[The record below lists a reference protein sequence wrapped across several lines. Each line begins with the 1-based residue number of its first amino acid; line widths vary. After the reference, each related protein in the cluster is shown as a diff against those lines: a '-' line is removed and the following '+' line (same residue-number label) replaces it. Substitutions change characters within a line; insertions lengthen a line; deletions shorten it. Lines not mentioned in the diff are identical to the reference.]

1 MKKRLLL
8 FMLMALPFVSFAQ
21 TVDEGA
27 AERQAVERQVQE
39 QQCYM
44 YNIVIFH
51 GGMNNEWLDVDIDN
65 GRKIK
70 TLKDSDGK
78 KIKFKTPV
86 AALMYFISEGW
97 ELYVND
103 NNTNPNGS
111 TSTYWIIRKPCTKA
125 EFDAAVQEG
134 IK

>member
-1 MKKRLLL
+1 
-8 FMLMALPFVSFAQ
+8 MALPFVSFAQ

-39 QQCYM
+39 QLCYM

-78 KIKFKTPV
+78 KIKFKTPA

-125 EFDAAVQEG
+125 EFDAAVQGG

>member
-1 MKKRLLL
+1 M
-8 FMLMALPFVSFAQ
+8 SFAQ

-78 KIKFKTPV
+78 KIKFKTPA

>member
-1 MKKRLLL
+1 MKKVFLLSA
-8 FMLMALPFVSFAQ
+8 FMMLPFLASA
-21 TVDEGA
+21 
-27 AERQAVERQVQE
+27 QAVELPAVEQNVE
-39 QQCYM
+39 QQALGQQYYM
-44 YNIVIFH
+44 YNVVTFP
-51 GGMNNEWLDVDIDN
+51 GSMNNGGFGVEIDD
-65 GRKIK
+65 GKSIK
-70 TLKDSDGK
+70 TLKGKDGK
-78 KIKFKTPV
+78 KIKFRTPA